1 MLSIANMKVPPVK
14 LAPNQKVKTWKFAA
28 KYLWKERFTED
39 KAELG
44 RWTRD
49 ELLDLG
55 PTFVK
60 LGQIASTRGDLY
72 PPEFTK
78 ELESLQDNVPP
89 FDFNLVKDV
98 VNRDIFKDFDE
109 IPFKSASIGQ
119 VHKATL
125 QNGKKVVV
133 KLKRPGILDIM
144 KSDTNNVKKI
154 LDFIQSIGVDT
165 GSSSEFVLNDSIEY
179 LLGEADYRQ
188 EVENA
193 IKFRRSLKGIDW
205 IKVPYMY
212 KKYCTDDMIVM
223 EYVEADKI
231 TEIKNKRIN
240 RKKVCEALVNS
251 YVIQTMD
258 GGLFHGDP
266 HPGNLAISKDG
277 KLVFYDFGLLIELD
291 DELKQGFAD
300 LFGCIIKRDTKGVV
314 QILIKLGVIVPTS
327 SDVSDIE
334 IFFETILGYLE
345 TLDGGAIMNDELA
358 AELAMEKP
366 FVVPTS
372 FVYLA
377 KSFSLIEGI
386 CLQLDPD
393 FDYFTYLEPMI
404 QEQFLES
411 LDISEIIMN
420 TTEIPSKIGKIN
432 STVLGLER
440 SRAAMKRSMIKT
452 RQEIRIV
459 QYSVICALLAE
470 RFNGTPIAAIYSL
483 ELLFGL
489 LFVKIDL
496 FSVALL
502 LLSLLLILLD
512 NILMFLEHF
521 LNTLALVT
529 GDVTNLVLDLVY
541 LGLSL
546 FLDLLTNLFESR
558 RIWRTMWG
566 MQ

>member
-1 MLSIANMKVPPVK
+1 MLCLANVRTPPVK

-28 KYLWKERFTED
+28 KYLWKDRFTED
-39 KAELG
+39 RAELG
-44 RWTRD
+44 RWTKG

-72 PPEFTK
+72 PPEFTR

-89 FDFNLVKDV
+89 FDFNLVRDV
-98 VNRDIFKDFDE
+98 VNKDIFKEFDE
-109 IPFKSASIGQ
+109 VPFKSASIGQ

-125 QNGKKVVV
+125 KNGKKVVV
-133 KLKRPGILDIM
+133 KLKRPGIYDIM

-154 LDFIQSIGVDT
+154 LDFIQSIGIDT
-165 GSSSEFVLNDSIEY
+165 GSSSNFVLNDSIDY
-179 LLGEADYRQ
+179 LLGEADYRR

-193 IKFRRSLKGIDW
+193 IKFKRSLKDVEW
-205 IKVPYMY
+205 IKVPYVY
-212 KKYCTDDMIVM
+212 KRYCTDDMIVM

-231 TEIKNKRIN
+231 TDIKNTKIN
-240 RKKVCEALVNS
+240 KKKVCEALVNS
-251 YVIQTMD
+251 YVIQTME

-266 HPGNLAISKDG
+266 HPGNLAISKSG
-277 KLVFYDFGLLIELD
+277 QLVFYDFGLLIELD
-291 DELKQGFAD
+291 DQLKQGFSD
-300 LFGCIIKRDTKGVV
+300 LFACIIKRDTKEIV
-314 QILIKLGVIVPTS
+314 QILIRLGVIVPTS
-327 SDVSDIE
+327 SDISDIE

-393 FDYFTYLEPMI
+393 FDYFTYLEPLI
-404 QEQFLES
+404 QEEFLES
-411 LDISEIIMN
+411 LDIGEMIMS
-420 TTEIPSKIGKIN
+420 TTEIPSKIGKIS

-440 SRAAMKRSMIKT
+440 SRAAMKRSMVKT

-459 QYSVICALLAE
+459 QYSVLCALIAE
-470 RFNGTPIAAIYSL
+470 RFDGTPFA
-483 ELLFGL
+483 
-489 LFVKIDL
+489 
-496 FSVALL
+496 ALL
-502 LLSLLLILLD
+502 VG
-512 NILMFLEHF
+512 F
-521 LNTLALVT
+521 A
-529 GDVTNLVLDLVY
+529 
-541 LGLSL
+541 
-546 FLDLLTNLFESR
+546 
-558 RIWRTMWG
+558 IWITFRKDRSI
-566 MQ
+566 

>member
-1 MLSIANMKVPPVK
+1 MLYIANMKVPPVK
-14 LAPNQKVKTWKFAA
+14 LAPSQKVKTWKFAA
-28 KYLWKERFTED
+28 KYLFKERFTDD

-44 RWTRD
+44 RWTKG
-49 ELLDLG
+49 ELLELG

-89 FDFNLVKDV
+89 FDFSLVKDL
-98 VNRDIFKDFDE
+98 VNKDIFKEFDE
-109 IPFKSASIGQ
+109 VPFKSASIGQ

-125 QNGKKVVV
+125 KNGKKVVV
-133 KLKRPGILDIM
+133 KLKRPGIYDIM
-144 KSDTNNVKKI
+144 QTDTENVKKI
-154 LDFIQSIGVDT
+154 LDFIQSIGIDT
-165 GSSSEFVLNDSIEY
+165 GSSSNFVLNDSIEY
-179 LLGEADYRQ
+179 LLGEANYRQ

-193 IKFRRSLKGIDW
+193 IKFRKGLKGVDW
-205 IKVPYMY
+205 IKVPYVY

-231 TEIKNKRIN
+231 TDIQIKNIN
-240 RKKVCEALVNS
+240 KKKVCEALVNS

-258 GGLFHGDP
+258 SGLFHGDP

-291 DELKQGFAD
+291 DDLKQGFSD
-300 LFGCIIKRDTKGVV
+300 LFGCIIQRDTKGCV
-314 QILIKLGVIVPTS
+314 QILIRLGVIVPTS
-327 SDVSDIE
+327 SDISDIE
-334 IFFETILGYLE
+334 VFFETILGYLE
-345 TLDGGAIMNDELA
+345 NLDGGAIMNDELA

-393 FDYFTYLEPMI
+393 FDYFTYLEPLI

-411 LDISEIIMN
+411 LDVSEIIKN
-420 TTEIPSKIGKIN
+420 TTDIPSKIGKIN

-440 SRAAMKRSMIKT
+440 SRAGMKRSMIKT
-452 RQEIRIV
+452 RQEIRVV

-470 RFNGTPIAAIYSL
+470 RFSGTPLAAIL
-483 ELLFGL
+483 VG
-489 LFVKIDL
+489 
-496 FSVALL
+496 VA
-502 LLSLLLILLD
+502 
-512 NILMFLEHF
+512 
-521 LNTLALVT
+521 
-529 GDVTNLVLDLVY
+529 
-541 LGLSL
+541 
-546 FLDLLTNLFESR
+546 
-558 RIWRTMWG
+558 IWITFRKDRSF
-566 MQ
+566 

>member
-1 MLSIANMKVPPVK
+1 MLCIANMKTPPVK
-14 LAPNQKVKTWKFAA
+14 LAANQKVKTWKFAA
-28 KYLWKERFTED
+28 KYLFKERFTDD

-44 RWTRD
+44 RWTKG
-49 ELLDLG
+49 ELLELG

-89 FDFNLVKDV
+89 FDFSLVKDV
-98 VNRDIFKDFDE
+98 VNKGIFKEFDE
-109 IPFKSASIGQ
+109 VPFKSASIGQ

-125 QNGKKVVV
+125 NNGKKVVV
-133 KLKRPGILDIM
+133 KLKRPGIYDIM
-144 KSDTNNVKKI
+144 QTDTENVKKI
-154 LDFIQSIGVDT
+154 LDFIQSIGIDT
-165 GSSSEFVLNDSIEY
+165 GSSSNFVLNDSIEY
-179 LLGEADYRQ
+179 LLGEANYRQ

-193 IKFRRSLKGIDW
+193 IKFRKSLKGVDW
-205 IKVPYMY
+205 IKVPYVY
-212 KKYCTDDMIVM
+212 KKYCTNDMIVM

-231 TEIKNKRIN
+231 TDIQIKNIN
-240 RKKVCEALVNS
+240 KKKVCEALVNS

-258 GGLFHGDP
+258 SGLFHGDP

-291 DELKQGFAD
+291 DDLKQGFAD
-300 LFGCIIKRDTKGVV
+300 LFGCIIQRDTKGCV
-314 QILIKLGVIVPTS
+314 QILIRLGVIVPTS
-327 SDVSDIE
+327 SDISDIE
-334 IFFETILGYLE
+334 VFFETILGYLE
-345 TLDGGAIMNDELA
+345 NLDGGAIMNDELA

-411 LDISEIIMN
+411 IDISESIKN
-420 TTEIPSKIGKIN
+420 TMGIPSKIGKIN

-452 RQEIRIV
+452 RQEIRVV

-470 RFNGTPIAAIYSL
+470 RFNGTPLAAIL
-483 ELLFGL
+483 VG
-489 LFVKIDL
+489 
-496 FSVALL
+496 VA
-502 LLSLLLILLD
+502 
-512 NILMFLEHF
+512 
-521 LNTLALVT
+521 
-529 GDVTNLVLDLVY
+529 
-541 LGLSL
+541 
-546 FLDLLTNLFESR
+546 
-558 RIWRTMWG
+558 IWITFRKDRSF
-566 MQ
+566 

>member
-1 MLSIANMKVPPVK
+1 MLCIANMKTPPVK
-14 LAPNQKVKTWKFAA
+14 LAANQKVKTWKFAA
-28 KYLWKERFTED
+28 KYLFKERFTDD

-44 RWTRD
+44 RWTKG
-49 ELLDLG
+49 ELLELG

-89 FDFNLVKDV
+89 FDFSLVKDV
-98 VNRDIFKDFDE
+98 VNKDIFKEFDE
-109 IPFKSASIGQ
+109 VPFKSASIGQ

-125 QNGKKVVV
+125 KNGKKVVV
-133 KLKRPGILDIM
+133 KLKRPGIYDIM
-144 KSDTNNVKKI
+144 QTDTENVKKI
-154 LDFIQSIGVDT
+154 LDFIQSIGIDT
-165 GSSSEFVLNDSIEY
+165 GSSSNFVLNDSIEY
-179 LLGEADYRQ
+179 LLGEANYRQ

-193 IKFRRSLKGIDW
+193 IKFRKGLKGIDW
-205 IKVPYMY
+205 IKVPYVY

-231 TEIKNKRIN
+231 TDIQIKNIN
-240 RKKVCEALVNS
+240 KKKVCEALVNS

-258 GGLFHGDP
+258 SGLFHGDP

-291 DELKQGFAD
+291 DDLKQGFAD
-300 LFGCIIKRDTKGVV
+300 LFGCIIQRDTKGCV
-314 QILIKLGVIVPTS
+314 QILIRLGVIVPTS
-327 SDVSDIE
+327 SDISDIE
-334 IFFETILGYLE
+334 VFFETILGYLE
-345 TLDGGAIMNDELA
+345 NLDGGAIMNDELA

-386 CLQLDPD
+386 CLQLDPE
-393 FDYFTYLEPMI
+393 FDYFTYLEPLI

-411 LDISEIIMN
+411 LDVSEIIKN
-420 TTEIPSKIGKIN
+420 TTDIPSKIGKIN

-440 SRAAMKRSMIKT
+440 SRAGMKRSMIKT
-452 RQEIRIV
+452 RQEIRVV

-470 RFNGTPIAAIYSL
+470 RFNETPLSAIL
-483 ELLFGL
+483 VG
-489 LFVKIDL
+489 
-496 FSVALL
+496 VA
-502 LLSLLLILLD
+502 
-512 NILMFLEHF
+512 
-521 LNTLALVT
+521 
-529 GDVTNLVLDLVY
+529 
-541 LGLSL
+541 
-546 FLDLLTNLFESR
+546 
-558 RIWRTMWG
+558 IWITFRKDRSF
-566 MQ
+566 

>member
-1 MLSIANMKVPPVK
+1 MLCIANMKVPPVK

-28 KYLWKERFTED
+28 KYLFKERFTDD

-44 RWTRD
+44 RWTKG
-49 ELLDLG
+49 ELLELG

-89 FDFNLVKDV
+89 FDFSLVKHL
-98 VNRDIFKDFDE
+98 VNKDIFKEFDE
-109 IPFKSASIGQ
+109 VPFKSASIGQ

-125 QNGKKVVV
+125 KNGKKVVV
-133 KLKRPGILDIM
+133 KLKRPGIYDIM
-144 KSDTNNVKKI
+144 QTDTENVKKI
-154 LDFIQSIGVDT
+154 LDFIQSIGIDT
-165 GSSSEFVLNDSIEY
+165 GSSSNFVLNDSIEY
-179 LLGEADYRQ
+179 LLGEANYRQ

-193 IKFRRSLKGIDW
+193 IKFRKGLKGIDW
-205 IKVPYMY
+205 IKVPYVY

-231 TEIKNKRIN
+231 TDIQIKNIN
-240 RKKVCEALVNS
+240 KKKVCEALVNS

-258 GGLFHGDP
+258 SGLFHGDP

-291 DELKQGFAD
+291 DDLKQGFSD
-300 LFGCIIKRDTKGVV
+300 LFGCIIQRDTKGCV
-314 QILIKLGVIVPTS
+314 QILIRLGVIVPTS
-327 SDVSDIE
+327 SDISDIE
-334 IFFETILGYLE
+334 VFFETILGYLE
-345 TLDGGAIMNDELA
+345 NLDGGAIMNDELA

-393 FDYFTYLEPMI
+393 FDYFTYLEPLI

-411 LDISEIIMN
+411 LDVSEIIKN
-420 TTEIPSKIGKIN
+420 TTDIPSKIGKIN

-440 SRAAMKRSMIKT
+440 SRAGMKRSMIKT
-452 RQEIRIV
+452 RQEIRVV

-470 RFNGTPIAAIYSL
+470 RFSGTPLAAIL
-483 ELLFGL
+483 VG
-489 LFVKIDL
+489 
-496 FSVALL
+496 VA
-502 LLSLLLILLD
+502 
-512 NILMFLEHF
+512 
-521 LNTLALVT
+521 
-529 GDVTNLVLDLVY
+529 
-541 LGLSL
+541 
-546 FLDLLTNLFESR
+546 
-558 RIWRTMWG
+558 IWITFRKDRSF
-566 MQ
+566 

>member
-1 MLSIANMKVPPVK
+1 MKVPPVK

-98 VNRDIFKDFDE
+98 VNLDIFKDFEE

-125 QNGKKVVV
+125 KNGKKVVV
-133 KLKRPGILDIM
+133 KLKRPGILNIM
-144 KSDTNNVKKI
+144 KTDTNNVKKI

-165 GSSSEFVLNDSIEY
+165 GSSSNFVLNDSIEY

-205 IKVPYMY
+205 IKVPYVY

-258 GGLFHGDP
+258 SGLFHGDP

-334 IFFETILGYLE
+334 VFFETILGYLE

-470 RFNGTPIAAIYSL
+470 RFNGTPIAAILVGIAIWITFRKDRSL
-483 ELLFGL
+483 
-489 LFVKIDL
+489 
-496 FSVALL
+496 
-502 LLSLLLILLD
+502 
-512 NILMFLEHF
+512 
-521 LNTLALVT
+521 
-529 GDVTNLVLDLVY
+529 
-541 LGLSL
+541 
-546 FLDLLTNLFESR
+546 
-558 RIWRTMWG
+558 
-566 MQ
+566 

>member
-1 MLSIANMKVPPVK
+1 MLYITNMKVTPVK

-28 KYLWKERFTED
+28 KYLFKERFMDD

-44 RWTRD
+44 RWTKG
-49 ELLDLG
+49 ELLELG

-89 FDFNLVKDV
+89 FDFSLVKDV
-98 VNRDIFKDFDE
+98 VNKDIFKEFDE
-109 IPFKSASIGQ
+109 VPFKSASIGQ

-125 QNGKKVVV
+125 NNGKKVVV
-133 KLKRPGILDIM
+133 KLKRPGIYDIM
-144 KSDTNNVKKI
+144 QTDTENVKKI
-154 LDFIQSIGVDT
+154 LDFIQSIGIDT
-165 GSSSEFVLNDSIEY
+165 GSSSNFVLNDSIQY
-179 LLGEADYRQ
+179 LLGEANYRQ

-193 IKFRRSLKGIDW
+193 IKFRKGLKGIDW
-205 IKVPYMY
+205 IKVPYVY

-223 EYVEADKI
+223 EYVEEDKI
-231 TEIKNKRIN
+231 TDIQIKNIN
-240 RKKVCEALVNS
+240 KKKVCEALVNS

-258 GGLFHGDP
+258 SGLFHGDP

-291 DELKQGFAD
+291 DDLKQGFSD
-300 LFGCIIKRDTKGVV
+300 LFGCIIQRDTKGCV
-314 QILIKLGVIVPTS
+314 QILISLGVIVPTS
-327 SDVSDIE
+327 SDISDIE
-334 IFFETILGYLE
+334 VFFETILGYLE
-345 TLDGGAIMNDELA
+345 NLDGGAIMNDELA

-386 CLQLDPD
+386 CLQLDPE
-393 FDYFTYLEPMI
+393 FDYFTYLEPLI

-411 LDISEIIMN
+411 LDVSEIIKN
-420 TTEIPSKIGKIN
+420 TTDIPSKIGKIN

-440 SRAAMKRSMIKT
+440 SRAGMKRSMIKT
-452 RQEIRIV
+452 RQEIRVV

-470 RFNGTPIAAIYSL
+470 RFSGTPLAAIL
-483 ELLFGL
+483 VG
-489 LFVKIDL
+489 
-496 FSVALL
+496 VA
-502 LLSLLLILLD
+502 
-512 NILMFLEHF
+512 
-521 LNTLALVT
+521 
-529 GDVTNLVLDLVY
+529 
-541 LGLSL
+541 
-546 FLDLLTNLFESR
+546 
-558 RIWRTMWG
+558 IWITFRKDRSF
-566 MQ
+566 

>member
-1 MLSIANMKVPPVK
+1 MLSILSQANMKVPPVK

-89 FDFNLVKDV
+89 FDFNLMKDV
-98 VNRDIFKDFDE
+98 VNIDIFKDFEE

-125 QNGKKVVV
+125 KNGKKVVV
-133 KLKRPGILDIM
+133 KLKRPGILNIM
-144 KSDTNNVKKI
+144 KTDTNNVKKI

-165 GSSSEFVLNDSIEY
+165 GSSSNFVLNDSIEY

-205 IKVPYMY
+205 IKVPYVY

-258 GGLFHGDP
+258 SGLFHGDP

-277 KLVFYDFGLLIELD
+277 KLVFYDFGLLIELN
-291 DELKQGFAD
+291 DELKQGFSD

-334 IFFETILGYLE
+334 VFFETILGYLE

-386 CLQLDPD
+386 CLQLDPN

-470 RFNGTPIAAIYSL
+470 RFNGTPLA
-483 ELLFGL
+483 
-489 LFVKIDL
+489 
-496 FSVALL
+496 ALL
-502 LLSLLLILLD
+502 VGIAIWITFRKDRSL
-512 NILMFLEHF
+512 
-521 LNTLALVT
+521 
-529 GDVTNLVLDLVY
+529 
-541 LGLSL
+541 
-546 FLDLLTNLFESR
+546 
-558 RIWRTMWG
+558 
-566 MQ
+566 

>member
-1 MLSIANMKVPPVK
+1 MLCIANMKVPPVK

-28 KYLWKERFTED
+28 KYLFKERFTDD

-44 RWTRD
+44 RWTKG
-49 ELLDLG
+49 ELLELG

-89 FDFNLVKDV
+89 FDFSLVKDV
-98 VNRDIFKDFDE
+98 VNKDIFKEFDE
-109 IPFKSASIGQ
+109 VPFKSASIGQ

-125 QNGKKVVV
+125 NNGKKVVV
-133 KLKRPGILDIM
+133 KLKRPGIYDIM
-144 KSDTNNVKKI
+144 QTDTENVKKI
-154 LDFIQSIGVDT
+154 LDFIQSIGIDT
-165 GSSSEFVLNDSIEY
+165 GSSSNFVLNDSIEY
-179 LLGEADYRQ
+179 LLGEANYRQ

-193 IKFRRSLKGIDW
+193 IKFRKGLKGIDW
-205 IKVPYMY
+205 IKVPYVY

-231 TEIKNKRIN
+231 TDIQIKNIN
-240 RKKVCEALVNS
+240 KKKVCEALVNS

-258 GGLFHGDP
+258 SGLFHGDP
-266 HPGNLAISKDG
+266 HPGNLGISKDG

-291 DELKQGFAD
+291 DDLKQGFTD
-300 LFGCIIKRDTKGVV
+300 LFGCIIQRDTKGCV
-314 QILIKLGVIVPTS
+314 QILIRLGVIVPTS
-327 SDVSDIE
+327 SDISDIE
-334 IFFETILGYLE
+334 VFFETILGYLE
-345 TLDGGAIMNDELA
+345 NLDGGAIMNDELA

-393 FDYFTYLEPMI
+393 FDYFTYLEPLI
-404 QEQFLES
+404 QEQVLES
-411 LDISEIIMN
+411 LDVSEIIKN
-420 TTEIPSKIGKIN
+420 TTDIPSKIGKIN

-440 SRAAMKRSMIKT
+440 SRAGMKRSMIKT
-452 RQEIRIV
+452 RQEIRVV

-470 RFNGTPIAAIYSL
+470 RFNGTPFAAIL
-483 ELLFGL
+483 VG
-489 LFVKIDL
+489 
-496 FSVALL
+496 VA
-502 LLSLLLILLD
+502 
-512 NILMFLEHF
+512 
-521 LNTLALVT
+521 
-529 GDVTNLVLDLVY
+529 
-541 LGLSL
+541 
-546 FLDLLTNLFESR
+546 
-558 RIWRTMWG
+558 IWITFRKDRSF
-566 MQ
+566 

>member
-1 MLSIANMKVPPVK
+1 MLSILSQANMKVPPVK

-98 VNRDIFKDFDE
+98 VNLDIFKDFEE

-165 GSSSEFVLNDSIEY
+165 GSSSNFVLNDSIEY

-205 IKVPYMY
+205 IKVPYVY

-258 GGLFHGDP
+258 SGLFHGDP

-334 IFFETILGYLE
+334 VFFETILGYLE

-470 RFNGTPIAAIYSL
+470 RFNGTPIAALLVGIAIWITFRKDRSL
-483 ELLFGL
+483 
-489 LFVKIDL
+489 
-496 FSVALL
+496 
-502 LLSLLLILLD
+502 
-512 NILMFLEHF
+512 
-521 LNTLALVT
+521 
-529 GDVTNLVLDLVY
+529 
-541 LGLSL
+541 
-546 FLDLLTNLFESR
+546 
-558 RIWRTMWG
+558 
-566 MQ
+566 

>member
-1 MLSIANMKVPPVK
+1 MLCIANMKTPPVK
-14 LAPNQKVKTWKFAA
+14 LAANQKVKTWKFAA
-28 KYLWKERFTED
+28 KYLFKERFTDD

-44 RWTRD
+44 RWTKG
-49 ELLDLG
+49 ELLELG

-89 FDFNLVKDV
+89 FDFSLVKNV
-98 VNRDIFKDFDE
+98 VNKDIFKEFDE
-109 IPFKSASIGQ
+109 VPFKSASIGQ

-125 QNGKKVVV
+125 KNGKKVVV
-133 KLKRPGILDIM
+133 KLKRPGIYDIM
-144 KSDTNNVKKI
+144 QTDTENVKKI
-154 LDFIQSIGVDT
+154 LDFIQSIGIDT
-165 GSSSEFVLNDSIEY
+165 GSSSNFVLNDSIEY
-179 LLGEADYRQ
+179 LLGEANYRQ

-193 IKFRRSLKGIDW
+193 IKFRKGLKGIDW
-205 IKVPYMY
+205 IKVPYVY

-231 TEIKNKRIN
+231 TDIQIKNIN
-240 RKKVCEALVNS
+240 KKKVCEALVNS

-258 GGLFHGDP
+258 SGLFHGDP

-291 DELKQGFAD
+291 DDLKQGFSD
-300 LFGCIIKRDTKGVV
+300 LFGCIIQRDTKGCV
-314 QILIKLGVIVPTS
+314 QILIRLGVIVPTS
-327 SDVSDIE
+327 SDISDIE
-334 IFFETILGYLE
+334 VFFETILGYLE
-345 TLDGGAIMNDELA
+345 NLDGGAIMNDELA

-386 CLQLDPD
+386 CLQLDPE
-393 FDYFTYLEPMI
+393 FDYFTYLEPLI

-411 LDISEIIMN
+411 LDVSEIIKN
-420 TTEIPSKIGKIN
+420 TTDIPSKIGKIN

-440 SRAAMKRSMIKT
+440 SRAGMKRSMIKT
-452 RQEIRIV
+452 RQEIRVV

-470 RFNGTPIAAIYSL
+470 RFSGTPFAAIL
-483 ELLFGL
+483 VG
-489 LFVKIDL
+489 
-496 FSVALL
+496 VA
-502 LLSLLLILLD
+502 
-512 NILMFLEHF
+512 
-521 LNTLALVT
+521 
-529 GDVTNLVLDLVY
+529 
-541 LGLSL
+541 
-546 FLDLLTNLFESR
+546 
-558 RIWRTMWG
+558 IWITFRKDRSF
-566 MQ
+566 

>member
-1 MLSIANMKVPPVK
+1 MLCLANVRTPPVK
-14 LAPNQKVKTWKFAA
+14 LVPNQKVKTWKFAA
-28 KYLWKERFTED
+28 KYLWKDRFTED
-39 KAELG
+39 RAELG
-44 RWTRD
+44 RWTKG

-72 PPEFTK
+72 PPEFTR

-89 FDFNLVKDV
+89 FDFNLVRDV
-98 VNRDIFKDFDE
+98 VNKDIFKEFDE
-109 IPFKSASIGQ
+109 VPFKSASIGQ

-125 QNGKKVVV
+125 KNGKKVVV
-133 KLKRPGILDIM
+133 KLKRPGIYDIM

-165 GSSSEFVLNDSIEY
+165 GSSSNFVLNDSIDY
-179 LLGEADYRQ
+179 LLGEADYRR

-193 IKFRRSLKGIDW
+193 IKFKRSLKDVDW
-205 IKVPYMY
+205 IKVPYVY
-212 KKYCTDDMIVM
+212 KRYCTDDMIVM

-231 TEIKNKRIN
+231 TDIKNTKIN
-240 RKKVCEALVNS
+240 KKKVCEALVNS
-251 YVIQTMD
+251 YVIQTME

-266 HPGNLAISKDG
+266 HPGNLAISKAG
-277 KLVFYDFGLLIELD
+277 QLVFYDFGLLIELD
-291 DELKQGFAD
+291 DQLKQGFSD
-300 LFGCIIKRDTKGVV
+300 LFACIIKRDTKEIV
-314 QILIKLGVIVPTS
+314 QILIRLGVIVPTS
-327 SDVSDIE
+327 SDISDIE

-393 FDYFTYLEPMI
+393 FDYFTYLEPLI
-404 QEQFLES
+404 QEEFLES
-411 LDISEIIMN
+411 LDIGEMIMS

-440 SRAAMKRSMIKT
+440 SRAAMKRSMVKT

-459 QYSVICALLAE
+459 QYSVLCALIAE
-470 RFNGTPIAAIYSL
+470 RFDGTPFA
-483 ELLFGL
+483 
-489 LFVKIDL
+489 
-496 FSVALL
+496 ALL
-502 LLSLLLILLD
+502 VG
-512 NILMFLEHF
+512 F
-521 LNTLALVT
+521 A
-529 GDVTNLVLDLVY
+529 
-541 LGLSL
+541 
-546 FLDLLTNLFESR
+546 
-558 RIWRTMWG
+558 IWITFRKDRSI
-566 MQ
+566 

>member
-1 MLSIANMKVPPVK
+1 M
-14 LAPNQKVKTWKFAA
+14 
-28 KYLWKERFTED
+28 
-39 KAELG
+39 
-44 RWTRD
+44 
-49 ELLDLG
+49 
-55 PTFVK
+55 
-60 LGQIASTRGDLY
+60 
-72 PPEFTK
+72 
-78 ELESLQDNVPP
+78 
-89 FDFNLVKDV
+89 
-98 VNRDIFKDFDE
+98 
-109 IPFKSASIGQ
+109 
-119 VHKATL
+119 
-125 QNGKKVVV
+125 
-133 KLKRPGILDIM
+133 
-144 KSDTNNVKKI
+144 
-154 LDFIQSIGVDT
+154 DFIQSIGVDT
-165 GSSSEFVLNDSIEY
+165 GSSSNFVLNDSIEY

-205 IKVPYMY
+205 IKVPYVY

-470 RFNGTPIAAIYSL
+470 RFNGTPIAAILVGIAIWITFRKDRSL
-483 ELLFGL
+483 
-489 LFVKIDL
+489 
-496 FSVALL
+496 
-502 LLSLLLILLD
+502 
-512 NILMFLEHF
+512 
-521 LNTLALVT
+521 
-529 GDVTNLVLDLVY
+529 
-541 LGLSL
+541 
-546 FLDLLTNLFESR
+546 
-558 RIWRTMWG
+558 
-566 MQ
+566 